1 MFNSLFAIIGGIITG
16 PTVAAQMPALLYVG
30 RFIIGINCGITI
42 GLASMYLT
50 EIAPRDVRGII
61 GACHQLA
68 VTIGIVVG
76 NIITLDSLLNKA
88 NLWSIAQ
95 ALTAVPAFIGL
106 CLLPLCPES
115 PRFLFLKKNDEE
127 GSKKAFQQV
136 NKVEDVDHFIEEMRA
151 EMNPE
156 GRFQEKFR
164 FIDLFIKK
172 ELRLAIAIACLIQVM
187 QQMSGVNAVSSGP
200 SFLEVPEAY
209 FEALDKE
216 QIPNDH
222 RIHPM

>member
-1 MFNSLFAIIGGIITG
+1 MFNSLFAIVGGIITG
-16 PTVAAQMPALLYVG
+16 PTVSSQTAALIYVG

-42 GLASMYLT
+42 GLASMYLM

-76 NIITLDSLLNKA
+76 NVLTLDSVLNQPDM
-88 NLWSIAQ
+88 WSVAQ

-115 PRFLFLKKNDEE
+115 PRFLFLKKKDEE
-127 GSKKAFQQV
+127 GAKAAFQRV
-136 NKVEDVDHFIEEMRA
+136 NKVEDADHFIEEMRA

-156 GRFQEKFR
+156 GNQETFH
-164 FIDLFIKK
+164 FLDLFTKK

-187 QQMSGVNAVSSGP
+187 QQLSGVNAVR
-200 SFLEVPEAY
+200 F
-209 FEALDKE
+209 
-216 QIPNDH
+216 
-222 RIHPM
+222 